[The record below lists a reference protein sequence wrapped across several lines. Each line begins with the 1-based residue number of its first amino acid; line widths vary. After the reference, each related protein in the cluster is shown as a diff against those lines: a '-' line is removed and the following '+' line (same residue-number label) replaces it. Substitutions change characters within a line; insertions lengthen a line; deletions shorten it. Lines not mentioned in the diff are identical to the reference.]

1 MEVLAVTSA
10 TIGRTGA
17 AVPQPESGAAVPQPE
32 SGAAVPRPES
42 GADGVILEA
51 AGLVKVYRTG
61 GGEFPAVRGVD
72 LECRAGEFTVI
83 MGASGSGKSTL
94 LYLLSG
100 LDSATAGEVR
110 IKGRSLGDL
119 SARELAKLR
128 THRIGYVYQ
137 QIHLIPDLSILD
149 NIAFPA
155 YLAGKPRAEARGR
168 AMALMKRFD
177 IAGLADRLPSQVSG
191 GQQQRAAIARALING
206 PDLLFADEPTGALS
220 RRQGEFVLDLL
231 TELNREGQSIVMATH
246 DLKAACR
253 ADRLVLVKDGE
264 IAGALDLPKY
274 DERQAAEREQR
285 IWQFLKERE

>member
-1 MEVLAVTSA
+1 MTSA

>member
-10 TIGRTGA
+10 TIGRT
-17 AVPQPESGAAVPQPE
+17 GAAVPQPE

-137 QIHLIPDLSILD
+137 LIHLIPDLSILD

>member
-1 MEVLAVTSA
+1 MTSA
-10 TIGRTGA
+10 TIGRT
-17 AVPQPESGAAVPQPE
+17 GAAVPQPE

-137 QIHLIPDLSILD
+137 LIHLIPDLSILD

-155 YLAGKPRAEARGR
+155 NLAGKPRAEARGR

>member
-1 MEVLAVTSA
+1 VTSA

-177 IAGLADRLPSQVSG
+177 IAGLADRLPSQGSG

>member
-1 MEVLAVTSA
+1 
-10 TIGRTGA
+10 
-17 AVPQPESGAAVPQPE
+17 VPQPE

-137 QIHLIPDLSILD
+137 LIHLIPDLSILD

>member
-1 MEVLAVTSA
+1 VTSA

>member
-1 MEVLAVTSA
+1 MTSA
-10 TIGRTGA
+10 TIGRT
-17 AVPQPESGAAVPQPE
+17 GAAVPQPE

-137 QIHLIPDLSILD
+137 LIHLIPDLSILD

>member
-1 MEVLAVTSA
+1 MTSA
-10 TIGRTGA
+10 TIGRT
-17 AVPQPESGAAVPQPE
+17 GAAVPQPE

>member
-1 MEVLAVTSA
+1 VTSA
-10 TIGRTGA
+10 TIGRT
-17 AVPQPESGAAVPQPE
+17 GAAVPQPE

-137 QIHLIPDLSILD
+137 LIHLIPDLSILD

>member
-1 MEVLAVTSA
+1 MTSA

-17 AVPQPESGAAVPQPE
+17 AVPQPESGAAVPRPE
-32 SGAAVPRPES
+32 SGAAVPQPES

-119 SARELAKLR
+119 SARKLAKLR

-191 GQQQRAAIARALING
+191 GKQQRAAIARALING